1 MTEPKT
7 LSPQEALR
15 ALADGKKLSLPGWV
29 GKYINL
35 NGDAICYGG
44 GAVVSFTSYDGFIEY
59 TEPKPKRKVAPY
71 YVHPEGCNTFL
82 TADCYETEEEAK
94 KIYAKACSVTR
105 CTALEIEVEIE
116 A

>member
-1 MTEPKT
+1 MGELPVNKT
-7 LSPQEALR
+7 LTPQEALR

-59 TEPKPKRKVAPY
+59 TEPKPKVVWVEYLVWAEGAQADNRWVRDGTPPFFGMWSSCPTGRK
-71 YVHPEGCNTFL
+71 
-82 TADCYETEEEAK
+82 
-94 KIYAKACSVTR
+94 
-105 CTALEIEVEIE
+105 IEV
-116 A
+116 